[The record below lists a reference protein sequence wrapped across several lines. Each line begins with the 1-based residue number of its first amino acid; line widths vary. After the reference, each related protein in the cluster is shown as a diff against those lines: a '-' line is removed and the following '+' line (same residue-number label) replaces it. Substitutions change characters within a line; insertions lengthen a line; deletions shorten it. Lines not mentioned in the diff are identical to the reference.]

1 MFIPISNNNH
11 PPFYCRLPSG
21 NHPWSW
27 KIKHLQTIFPFKS
40 PFIFPFI
47 YIIYIYICSVEFNQ
61 TNAWPQ
67 REAAVGRCQTKKC
80 SNIFI
85 YIYIQSSHPI
95 HIQNI
100 SIGIFD
106 CHAWSRVKSPRLRRE
121 RMASKWGLAVSS
133 SLRCWTS
140 GMASD

>member
-85 YIYIQSSHPI
+85 YIYIFNLPI
-95 HIQNI
+95 QFTFKIFPLGF
-100 SIGIFD
+100 SIAMLDHELNHRGS
-106 CHAWSRVKSPRLRRE
+106 AEREWPRSEVWR
-121 RMASKWGLAVSS
+121 
-133 SLRCWTS
+133 
-140 GMASD
+140 